1 MKPKLTI
8 PDYVAAAGQIG
19 CGVSI
24 VRALA
29 DKESN
34 GGGFLKGQI
43 LIVRFEGHIFRQKTG
58 GKFDKSHPT
67 LSHPY
72 MKNCPYNKGT
82 ISDWRRLEAARKLA
96 GDVAFEC
103 ASYGM
108 FQCMGF
114 HYKTLGY
121 NSAYAMVQAFNQ
133 GEGPQLAGF
142 IRIIR
147 SMGLVPALRNLR
159 FTEIAETYNGTNHAD
174 NGYVPFLRQAT
185 AYYAANPLTTV
196 RFQA

>member
-1 MKPKLTI
+1 MKPQLTI
-8 PDYVAAAGQIG
+8 SDYVAAAVQIG
-19 CGVSI
+19 CGVPI

-34 GGGFLKGQI
+34 GGGFLRGQI
-43 LIVRFEGHIFRQKTG
+43 LTVRFEGHIFRKKTYG
-58 GKFDKSHPT
+58 VFNESYPT

-72 MKNCPYNKGT
+72 MPNCPYNNGT
-82 ISDWRRLEAARKLA
+82 IADWRRLELARKLA

-108 FQCMGF
+108 FQIMGF

-121 NSAYAMVQAFNQ
+121 SSAYAMVQAFNQ

-142 IRIIR
+142 IKIIR
-147 SMGLVPALRNLR
+147 SMGLGPAIKKLQ
-159 FTEIAETYNGTNHAD
+159 FEEIAETYNGPNHET
-174 NGYVPFLRQAT
+174 NGYVPFLRKAT
-185 AYYAANPLTTV
+185 TYYAANPLTTV
-196 RFQA
+196 QFKQ